1 MILLRA
7 PDALVRRGGE
17 RRSRARAALRVGL
30 NKTSAERRRTARA
43 PWTSTN
49 DPPTINHRLL
59 TLTRRARALAPPRGA
74 AALQFDF
81 QLCLRLGFTSRLARS
96 HRADVS
102 PSRARVRRRERAMRV
117 VVVVV
122 VVVDRVFRLDR
133 PPARVGVASPGRR
146 AARVPETCPALRRS
160 RRLRVAAD
168 RARRGQKDETHA
180 RELDRGDVRRA
191 RR

>member
-49 DPPTINHRLL
+49 DPPTINHQKHSHVARGPS
-59 TLTRRARALAPPRGA
+59 RRREAPPRCNSTFNFVFA
-74 AALQFDF
+74 SASL
-81 QLCLRLGFTSRLARS
+81 
-96 HRADVS
+96 RADVS